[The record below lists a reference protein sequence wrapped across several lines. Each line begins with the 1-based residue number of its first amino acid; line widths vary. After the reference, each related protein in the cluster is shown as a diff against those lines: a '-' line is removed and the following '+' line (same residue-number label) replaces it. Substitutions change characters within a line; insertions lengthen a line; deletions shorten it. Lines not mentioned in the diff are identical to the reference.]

1 MAPFPILYINLD
13 KDVERRQRMQAQF
26 NHLQLAAQRLPAVW
40 WPDLA
45 REEQNQYYSETL
57 NQTQYFKALANGE
70 KGCYCSH
77 IKAWQALLDSS
88 APAMAIFE
96 DDVKLL
102 PDIIPALEAL
112 AQRTTGWDMIKLYS
126 RDQEKICNKFPLFTT
141 HSLITYQRIPSFAA
155 GYVITRAGAQKLLAS
170 RLPFG
175 RPVDVDFRFWFENDL
190 RVAGV
195 YPSVMALDDT
205 SEVSSIWEQRDRLTL
220 SQRRRKLLM
229 KLRLTLG
236 NALHR

>member
-1 MAPFPILYINLD
+1 MAPFPIIYINLD
-13 KDVERRQRMQAQF
+13 KDVERRQRMQTQF
-26 NHLQLAAQRLPAVW
+26 NNFQLAAQRLPAVW
-40 WPDLA
+40 WKDMA
-45 REEQNQYYSETL
+45 EDMQNRYYSEAL

-88 APAMAIFE
+88 AAAMAIFE

-102 PDIIPALEAL
+102 ADIVPTLQAVAG
-112 AQRTTGWDMIKLYS
+112 RTADWDMIKLYG
-126 RDQEKICNKFPLFTT
+126 RPQEKIRNKLPLFGT
-141 HSLITYQRIPSFAA
+141 HSLITYQRVPSFAA
-155 GYVITRAGAQKLLAS
+155 GYIITRAGAQKLLAS

-190 RVAGV
+190 RIAGV
-195 YPSVMALDDT
+195 HPPVIALDDT
-205 SEVSSIWEQRDRLTL
+205 SEVSSIWEQRDRLTP
-220 SQRRRKLLM
+220 SQRWRKLQM
-229 KLRLTLG
+229 KLRMTLG